1 MRRVSRLLGI
11 AVVSALSSI
20 AIVAQQPAPA
30 PAPADSPRYDV
41 VSIKR
46 HAQLEAGGSSQSLPD
61 GTQVLINQPIRSIL
75 SGVAAPVIVREVV
88 GYPSWVANE
97 RYDIT
102 LKPPAGSTRE
112 QWRQMLK
119 TMFAERMKLVAHVE
133 EREQTT
139 FALVLARSDGRL
151 GPELKPAAI
160 DCSPRPPGSSPRPQE
175 APPDPDKPVDYA
187 ARCGGSFGG
196 GTMRGTMTLDSLVGS
211 FSGEA
216 GGFVNNR
223 TGLKGSYTFNL
234 RYSPRGSP
242 PSSDPADPPG
252 FITALQEQ
260 LGLKLQPEKT
270 MVPVL
275 VIDSIE
281 RPTEN

>member
-11 AVVSALSSI
+11 AVVSAVSGVS
-20 AIVAQQPAPA
+20 IVAQQPAPA

-75 SGVAAPVIVREVV
+75 SGAAPVPVRDVV
-88 GYPSWVANE
+88 GYPSWVASE

-112 QWRQMLK
+112 QRAQMHR

-133 EREQTT
+133 KREQTT

-151 GPELKPAAI
+151 GPALKPATI
-160 DCSPRPPGSSPRPQE
+160 DCSPRPAGSP
-175 APPDPDKPVDYA
+175 ALPPPPPVDPDKRYDYS
-187 ARCGGSFGG
+187 ARCGGSFGSG
-196 GTMRGTMTLDSLVGS
+196 IMAGTMPLDNLVNSL
-211 FSGEA
+211 SGQA

-223 TGLKGSYTFNL
+223 TGLKGNYTFTL
-234 RYSPRGSP
+234 KYAPRGTP
-242 PSSDPADPPG
+242 PSSDPADPPD
-252 FITALQEQ
+252 FVTALQEQ

-275 VIDSIE
+275 VVDSIE

>member
-20 AIVAQQPAPA
+20 AIVAQQPSPTI
-30 PAPADSPRYDV
+30 PADSPRYDV

-46 HAQLEAGGSSQSLPD
+46 HAQLEAGSSSQTLPD
-61 GTQVLINQPIRSIL
+61 GTQVMINQTIRSML
-75 SGVAAPVIVREVV
+75 GGAAPVPVREVV

-112 QWRQMLK
+112 QRAEMHR

-139 FALVLARSDGRL
+139 FAMVLARSDGRL

-160 DCSPRPPGSSPRPQE
+160 DCSPRPPGSPPRPQE

-196 GTMRGTMTLDSLVGS
+196 GTMRGTMTLDNLVVS

-216 GGFVNNR
+216 GGFVTNR

-234 RYSPRGSP
+234 KYSPRGSP

>member
-1 MRRVSRLLGI
+1 MRHVLGI
-11 AVVSALSSI
+11 AAVLSAVSGVS
-20 AIVAQQPAPA
+20 IVAQQPSPSA
-30 PAPADSPRYDV
+30 APADSPRYDV

-46 HAQLEAGGSSQSLPD
+46 NAQVEAGGSIQTLPD
-61 GTQVLINQPIRSIL
+61 GTLVLINQPIRSLL
-75 SGVAAPVIVREVV
+75 SGAAPVRVRDVV

-102 LKPPAGSTRE
+102 LKPPAGSTPQQRAE
-112 QWRQMLK
+112 MQR
-119 TMFAERMKLVAHVE
+119 TMFAERMNLLAHVE

-151 GPELKPAAI
+151 GPMLKPAAI
-160 DCSPRPPGSSPRPQE
+160 DCNPRPPGSP
-175 APPDPDKPVDYA
+175 APPPPPPVDPDKRYDYS
-187 ARCGGSFGG
+187 ARCGGSFGNG
-196 GTMRGTMTLDSLVGS
+196 IFAGTMTLDNLVNSL
-211 FSGEA
+211 SGQA

-223 TGLKGSYTFNL
+223 TGLKGNYTFTL
-234 RYSPRGSP
+234 KYAPRGTP
-242 PSSDPADPPG
+242 PSSDPADPPD
-252 FITALQEQ
+252 FVTALQEQ

>member
-1 MRRVSRLLGI
+1 MRHLLRI
-11 AVVSALSSI
+11 ALVV
-20 AIVAQQPAPA
+20 
-30 PAPADSPRYDV
+30 ADSPRYDV

-46 HAQLEAGGSSQSLPD
+46 HIEPDDRGSSRTLPD
-61 GTQVLINQPIRSIL
+61 GTQVLINQSIRSIL
-75 SGVAAPVIVREVV
+75 SGAAPVPVRDVV
-88 GYPSWVANE
+88 GYPSWVVSE
-97 RYDIT
+97 RYEIT
-102 LKPPAGSTRE
+102 LKPPAGATRE
-112 QWRQMLK
+112 QRAQMHR

-139 FALVLARSDGRL
+139 FALVIARDDGRL
-151 GPELKPAAI
+151 GPALKPAAI
-160 DCSPRPPGSSPRPQE
+160 DCGPRPPGSPPRPQE
-175 APPDPDKPVDYA
+175 ALPDPDKPVDYA
-187 ARCGGSFGG
+187 SRCGGSFGNG
-196 GTMRGTMTLDSLVGS
+196 AMMGTMTLDSLVVS

-223 TGLKGSYTFNL
+223 TGLKGSYTFTL
-234 RYSPRGSP
+234 RYAPRGTP

-252 FITALQEQ
+252 FVTALQEQ
-260 LGLKLQPEKT
+260 LGLKLVPEKT

>member
-1 MRRVSRLLGI
+1 MRHLIGI
-11 AVVSALSSI
+11 VAVSAISSI
-20 AIVAQQPAPA
+20 PIVAQQTAPSAAPPA
-30 PAPADSPRYDV
+30 APADSPRYDV

-46 HAQLEAGGSSQSLPD
+46 HAQVEAGGSSQSLPD

-75 SGVAAPVIVREVV
+75 SGAAPVPVRDVV
-88 GYPSWVANE
+88 GYPSWVATE

-102 LKPPAGSTRE
+102 LKPPAGSTPAERA
-112 QWRQMLK
+112 QMRR

-151 GPELKPAAI
+151 GPDLKPAAI
-160 DCSPRPPGSSPRPQE
+160 DCSPRPPGSPPRPQE

-187 ARCGGSFGG
+187 ARCGGSFGSG
-196 GTMRGTMTLDSLVGS
+196 SMRGTMTLDNLVVS

-223 TGLKGSYTFNL
+223 TGLKGSYTFTL

>member
-11 AVVSALSSI
+11 GVVSALSSI

-30 PAPADSPRYDV
+30 PVPADSPRYDV

-46 HAQLEAGGSSQSLPD
+46 HTELDDRGSSRTLPD
-61 GTQVLINQPIRSIL
+61 GTQVMLNQSIRSIL
-75 SGVAAPVIVREVV
+75 SGAAPVPVRDVV
-88 GYPSWVANE
+88 GYPSWVVSE

-102 LKPPAGSTRE
+102 LKPPPGTTRE
-112 QWRQMLK
+112 QRVQMHR

-151 GPELKPAAI
+151 GPGLKPAAI
-160 DCSPRPPGSSPRPQE
+160 DCSPRPPGSPPRPQE

-187 ARCGGSFGG
+187 ARCGGTFGG
-196 GTMRGTMTLDSLVGS
+196 GTMMGTMTLDNLVVS

-223 TGLKGSYTFNL
+223 TGLKGSYTFTL
-234 RYSPRGSP
+234 KYAPRGTP